1 MPNLGHLLIV
11 EDTPSLARTYQA
23 HLRHEFSKITIADTG
38 AKAIQAVEAETPSCI
53 LLDLKL
59 PDADGLDLLDR

>member
-1 MPNLGHLLIV
+1 MAKFDRLLIV

-23 HLRHEFSKITIADTG
+23 HLRHAFEAIEIVDTG
-38 AKAIQAVEAETPSCI
+38 AQALRAVADETPSCI

-59 PDADGLDLLDR
+59 